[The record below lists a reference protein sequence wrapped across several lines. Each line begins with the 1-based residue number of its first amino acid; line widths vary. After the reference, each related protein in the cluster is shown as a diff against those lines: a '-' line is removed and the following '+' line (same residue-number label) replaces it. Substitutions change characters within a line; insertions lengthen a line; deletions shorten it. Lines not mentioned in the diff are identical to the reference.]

1 MMLTTYHTVDAAIKA
16 ADAAGETVVYKIG
29 ERYTI
34 KCTSGLCNMVA
45 AKEGDIWIRKA

>member
-1 MMLTTYHTVDAAIKA
+1 MMLTTYHTVDEAIKA

-34 KCTSGLCNMVA
+34 KCTSGLCNAVA
-45 AKEGDIWIRKA
+45 AKVDGVWIRKA